1 MLNPIPTI
9 PVIAIDGPSASG
21 KGTVANRV
29 AQILGFGYLD
39 SGALY
44 RVLAYLANAQGID
57 LSDEIYLAQLAHS
70 LPVQFKQEAIIWQN
84 QDISEAV
91 RSEQTGTQAS
101 LIATLPSV
109 RQALLT
115 RQRAFVTGAGLV
127 ADGRDMASVVF
138 PQAALKVF
146 LTASVEIRAER
157 RFKQLNQKRNN
168 AILADILQ
176 DLQARDTRDTQ
187 RAVAPLVQLP
197 DAILLD
203 TSALTIDAAVD
214 FILQHV
220 KQRKISVF

>member
-1 MLNPIPTI
+1 MSHSTQTI

-21 KGTVANRV
+21 KGTVASRV
-29 AQILGFGYLD
+29 AKILGFAYLD

-44 RVLAYLANAQGID
+44 RVLAYLASVEKIAFT
-57 LSDEIYLAQLAHS
+57 DEARLVQLANT
-70 LPVQFKQEAIIWQN
+70 LPAQFKEEKIIFKN
-84 QDISEAV
+84 QDISEYV
-91 RSEQTGTQAS
+91 RSEQTGAQAS

-115 RQRAFVTGAGLV
+115 RQRAFATGAGLV

-138 PQAALKVF
+138 PDSALKVF

-176 DLQARDTRDTQ
+176 DLHTRDERDTQ

-203 TSALTIDAAVD
+203 TSVLTIDAAVD

-220 KQRKISVF
+220 KARKISVF